1 MPLVPHPCGVA
12 AQALER
18 SGHTFTVKTVGG
30 FKNIPLSRRGKRDEI
45 IALTGQQ
52 DVPVLVLDDDTTV
65 QGTSAI
71 VEWAGGHSAA
81 QH

>member
-1 MPLVPHPCGVA
+1 LFPHPCGVA

-30 FKNIPLSRRGKRDEI
+30 FKMIPLSRRGKRNEI

-52 DVPVLVLDDDTTV
+52 DVPVLVLDDGTTV

-71 VEWAGGHSAA
+71 VTWVSGNSMGH
-81 QH
+81 

>member
-1 MPLVPHPCGVA
+1 MVPHPCGIA

-30 FKNIPLSRRGKRDEI
+30 FKSVPLSRRGKRDEI
-45 IALTGQQ
+45 IALTGQK
-52 DVPVLVLDDDTTV
+52 DVPVLVLDDDTAIH
-65 QGTSAI
+65 GTSTI
-71 VEWAGGHSAA
+71 VEWAAAHSVA